1 MLHTRSTQRI
11 QNVLN
16 SIKRISNKIC
26 LSHCVDRHCVCHK
39 TYGFVVRLPR
49 FVEPNPKSDVI
60 HFFSS
65 CSLSHTH
72 THTSSMFVFLHN
84 QMPTRLIWTH
94 LNWVSIQKTGA
105 HQNITLEH
113 TLLFFYLR
121 CILVLIVWA
130 NLYDKNTMVLHQCIA
145 ATVWKN
151 SSRNKR

>member
-1 MLHTRSTQRI
+1 MLHTRFTQRI
-11 QNVLN
+11 QNIRN

-60 HFFSS
+60 HFFLLSS
-65 CSLSHTH
+65 LPY
-72 THTSSMFVFLHN
+72 THTSSIFVFLHN
-84 QMPTRLIWTH
+84 TRCQTRLIWTH

-105 HQNITLEH
+105 HQNITSEH
-113 TLLFFYLR
+113 TFLFFYLR
-121 CILVLIVWA
+121 CILVLIVSA
-130 NLYDKNTMVLHQCIA
+130 NLYDKNTTVLHRCKV